1 MSEISRNQLVCRLPL
16 GGNLGV
22 VYGAAGADDS
32 LFIRDDFF
40 DPQRFSKLFGEV
52 VAVQV
57 MFILLP
63 QPGRF

>member
-1 MSEISRNQLVCRLPL
+1 MREISRYQLACRFSL

-22 VYGAAGADDS
+22 VYCARGADDS
-32 LFIRDDFF
+32 LSVCDDFF
-40 DPQRFSKLFGEV
+40 DPQRFSKRFGEV

-57 MFILLP
+57 MFTLLP